1 MKSPQRRMRL
11 RRWRFRGSKRPSQ
24 LLLPKSCG
32 HVGSVSSL
40 VVVVAIEMRSKGM
53 GIDREKGRSERSEI

>member
-11 RRWRFRGSKRPSQ
+11 RRWRFRGLRRPSQ

-40 VVVVAIEMRSKGM
+40 VVVGVAIDEILKGKGM
-53 GIDREKGRSERSEI
+53 GMD